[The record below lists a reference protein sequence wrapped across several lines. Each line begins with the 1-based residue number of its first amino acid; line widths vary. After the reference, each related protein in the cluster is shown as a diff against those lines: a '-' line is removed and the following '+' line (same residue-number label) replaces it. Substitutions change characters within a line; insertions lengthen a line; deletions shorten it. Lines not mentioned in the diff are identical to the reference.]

1 MIESK
6 DSQQDL
12 PPWKRTKDAAPA
24 ESSASDAVLGPDGAS
39 ILEDLS
45 SSEEQLQEL
54 ARAND
59 RASRVQVVENFE
71 NLFFHDDFFRL
82 VGIGAVGGF
91 ALSTILIVIVLEF
104 TDRQFAE
111 TFPQFWYLF
120 PTLTIV
126 GFVAWT
132 LLLLKVRVHRRTKKL
147 REIAFGGSSDR
158 AEDASAA
165 EDTDQET
172 PPTTGPRHS
181 APDEKWL

>member
-1 MIESK
+1 MTHSQ
-6 DSQQDL
+6 DNQQDV
-12 PPWKRTKDAAPA
+12 PPWKRSKEPAPA
-24 ESSASDAVLGPDGAS
+24 EPSQSDDAFESDDASMLD
-39 ILEDLS
+39 ELS
-45 SSEEQLQEL
+45 SSEVELQEL

-91 ALSTILIVIVLEF
+91 AISTLLIVVVLEF

-111 TFPQFWYLF
+111 TFPRFWYVF

-132 LLLLKVRVHRRTKKL
+132 LLLLKVRVYRRNKRL
-147 REIAFGGSSDR
+147 RELAFGSTEKDSK
-158 AEDASAA
+158 EASA
-165 EDTDQET
+165 ET
-172 PPTTGPRHS
+172 REQSAGPRHS
-181 APDEKWL
+181 APDEQWL